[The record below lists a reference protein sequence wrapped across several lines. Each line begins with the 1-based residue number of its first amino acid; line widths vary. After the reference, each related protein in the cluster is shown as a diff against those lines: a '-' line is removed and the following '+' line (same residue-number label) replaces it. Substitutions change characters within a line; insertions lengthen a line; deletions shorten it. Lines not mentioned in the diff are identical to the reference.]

1 MDNTTT
7 TNNKPAINIGILAH
21 VDAGKT
27 TVTEQILYKSGALKT
42 LGRVDTGNTATD
54 SMQVEKERGIT
65 VRAATVAFEWQG
77 QRVQLLDTPG
87 HMDFIAEVERSLSV
101 LDGAILV
108 VSAREGVQAQT
119 KVIFEALRRLNI
131 PTILFVNKIDR
142 MGVELEAIN
151 QQLHEQL
158 SESCLPLQTVY
169 GEGTREAQ
177 VCPRWGNDASNNQMI
192 EQLCLSSEDL
202 LVKYCAEETIDYETW
217 TQAAKIAYRAS
228 RCFPVLYG
236 TALHDIGVDP
246 LMNLTAEWVGELTR
260 TENEEAVQRL
270 SGLVYKVDRDSRGN
284 RRCFVRLYTGQLVLR
299 QSYPVVGQEEA
310 YKILRIATLKG
321 AEPVNC
327 EGAFA
332 GDIAIVYDSERLHI
346 GDWLGTVTQGKLSSH
361 LAVPTLKAVVPSKDL
376 AERKQILQAMNQLV
390 DEDPFLDFNIHPITE
405 AIEVKIFGTVQ
416 REILEHMLRERFDIT
431 TRIEEPATLYKERPK
446 MEGHALMEMYKD
458 GNFHHATVGL
468 NVAPLP
474 LGSGFQYETQVSFG
488 DLQKTFQNGVQDG
501 VEAAVRIGPQGWE
514 LTDLKVTFVQS
525 AFNSVDSTPAD
536 FRRVAPEVLRRAIEQ
551 CGTELLEPML
561 AFEMHLPS
569 YAIGRA
575 VSDVLKMRG
584 RLEDPVCSGDFALLK
599 GVLPVETSK
608 NYLSELAD
616 YTEGKG
622 VLNMYFAGYEV
633 LV

>member
-7 TNNKPAINIGILAH
+7 ANNKSAINIGILAH

-27 TVTEQILYKSGALKT
+27 TVTEQILYKSGMLKS
-42 LGRVDTGNTATD
+42 LGRVDDGNTATD

-77 QRVQLLDTPG
+77 QRIQLLDTPG

-119 KVIFEALRRLNI
+119 KVIFEALKRLNI
-131 PTILFVNKIDR
+131 PTIIFVNKIDR
-142 MGVELEAIN
+142 MGVDLEAIN
-151 QQLHEQL
+151 QQLGEQL
-158 SESCLPLQTVY
+158 SDYCLPLQSVS

-177 VCPRWGNDASNNQMI
+177 VNPRWESDAARTHMI
-192 EQLCLSSEDL
+192 EQLCLGSEDL
-202 LVKYCAEETIDYETW
+202 LAKYCGGEPIDNALW
-217 TQAAKIAYRAS
+217 RQAAQAAYATGK
-228 RCFPVLYG
+228 CYPVLYG
-236 TALHDIGVDP
+236 TALHDIGIES
-246 LMNLTAEWVGELTR
+246 LMNLTAEWIGEVAKGNLA
-260 TENEEAVQRL
+260 EEPV
-270 SGLVYKVDRDSRGN
+270 SGLIYKVDRDSRGN
-284 RRCFVRLYTGQLVLR
+284 RRCFVRLYSGQLVLR
-299 QSYPVVGQEEA
+299 QSYPVHGQENT

-321 AEPVNC
+321 AEPVVC
-327 EGAFA
+327 EAARA
-332 GDIAIVYDSERLHI
+332 GDIAVIYDSERLRI
-346 GDWLGTVTQGKLSSH
+346 GDWLGTITPGKLSNH

-390 DEDPFLDFNIHPITE
+390 DEDPFLDFGIHPITE

-416 REILEHMLRERFDIT
+416 REILEHMLKERFDIV

-446 MEGHALMEMYKD
+446 MEGHALMEMYKGD
-458 GNFHHATVGL
+458 NLHHATVGL
-468 NVAPLP
+468 RVEPLP

-488 DLQKTFQNGVQDG
+488 DLQRTFQNGVQDG
-501 VEAAVRIGPQGWE
+501 VEAAVRIGPKGWE

-536 FRRVAPEVLRRAIEQ
+536 FRRVAPEVLKRAVDQ

-584 RLEDPVCSGDFALLK
+584 RLEEPTCSGDYALLK

-622 VLNMYFAGYEV
+622 VLNMHFAGYEV
-633 LV
+633 LE

>member
-7 TNNKPAINIGILAH
+7 ANNKSAINIGILAH

-27 TVTEQILYKSGALKT
+27 TVTEQILYKSGMLKS
-42 LGRVDTGNTATD
+42 LGRVDDGNTATD

-77 QRVQLLDTPG
+77 QRIQLLDTPG

-119 KVIFEALRRLNI
+119 KVIFEALKRLNI
-131 PTILFVNKIDR
+131 PTIIFVNKIDR
-142 MGVELEAIN
+142 MGVDLEAIN
-151 QQLHEQL
+151 QQLCEQL
-158 SESCLPLQTVY
+158 SDYCLPLQSIS

-177 VCPRWGNDASNNQMI
+177 VNPRWESDAAQTQII
-192 EQLCLSSEDL
+192 EQLCLGSEDL
-202 LVKYCAEETIDYETW
+202 LAKYCGGEPIDNALW
-217 TQAAKIAYRAS
+217 TQAAKSAYATGK
-228 RCFPVLYG
+228 CYPVLYG
-236 TALHDIGVDP
+236 TALHDIGIES
-246 LMNLTAEWVGELTR
+246 LMNLTAEWVGEVAKGNLA
-260 TENEEAVQRL
+260 EEPV
-270 SGLVYKVDRDSRGN
+270 SGLIYKVDRDSRGN
-284 RRCFVRLYTGQLVLR
+284 RRCFVRLYSGQLVLR
-299 QSYPVVGQEEA
+299 QSYPVHGQENT

-321 AEPVNC
+321 AEPVVC
-327 EGAFA
+327 EAARA
-332 GDIAIVYDSERLHI
+332 GDIAVIYDSERLRI
-346 GDWLGTVTQGKLSSH
+346 GDWLGTIIPGKLSSH

-390 DEDPFLDFNIHPITE
+390 DEDPFLDFGIHPITE

-416 REILEHMLRERFDIT
+416 REILEHMLRERFDIV

-446 MEGHALMEMYKD
+446 MEGHALMEMYKGD
-458 GNFHHATVGL
+458 NLHHATVGL
-468 NVAPLP
+468 SVEPLP

-488 DLQKTFQNGVQDG
+488 DLQRTFQNGVQDG
-501 VEAAVRIGPQGWE
+501 VEAAVRIGPKGWE

-536 FRRVAPEVLRRAIEQ
+536 FRRVAPEVLKRAVDQ

-561 AFEMHLPS
+561 AFEMHLPN

-584 RLEDPVCSGDFALLK
+584 RLEEPTCSGDYALLK

-622 VLNMYFAGYEV
+622 VLNMHFAGYEV
-633 LV
+633 LE